1 MMNLMG
7 GFDIIM
13 TSGFY
18 QAPLLWDL
26 WIFKPKKINL
36 ISLEQIFG
44 MRI

>member
-1 MMNLMG
+1 MSFMG
-7 GFDIIM
+7 GLDIIM

-18 QAPLLWDL
+18 EIPLLWDL

-44 MRI
+44 IGI